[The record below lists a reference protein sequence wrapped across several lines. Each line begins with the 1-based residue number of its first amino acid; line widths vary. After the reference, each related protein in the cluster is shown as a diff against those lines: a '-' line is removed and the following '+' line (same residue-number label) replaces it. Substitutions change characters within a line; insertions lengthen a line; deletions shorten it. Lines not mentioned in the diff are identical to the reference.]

1 MKVLRIKK
9 INLKK
14 INFTIKLF
22 NNKDLYFIKWI
33 NMKKN
38 L

>member
-1 MKVLRIKK
+1 MTLLRIQKF
-9 INLKK
+9 NLNK

-22 NNKDLYFIKWI
+22 NNKDIYFIKWI